1 MEKSPKVYVEVTAVF
16 DPEGNLRPQFIRWED
31 GTVYEID
38 RVLHVCRAASLKAGG
53 AGIRYTVRIQNR
65 ETYLFL
71 EETAG
76 LWSGEWINNTEPTSG
91 YTEKYIIPSSRGKA
105 LHYKNLCSNNSV

>member
-1 MEKSPKVYVEVTAVF
+1 MEKNPKAYVEVTAVF

-71 EETAG
+71 EENR
-76 LWSGEWINNTEPTSG
+76 WFVE
-91 YTEKYIIPSSRGKA
+91 RRM
-105 LHYKNLCSNNSV
+105 V